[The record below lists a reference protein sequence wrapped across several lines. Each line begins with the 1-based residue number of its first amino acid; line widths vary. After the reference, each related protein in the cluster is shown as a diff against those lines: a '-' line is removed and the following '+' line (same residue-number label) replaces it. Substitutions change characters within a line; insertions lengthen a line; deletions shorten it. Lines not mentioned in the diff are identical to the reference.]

1 MTAFAEAAAGA
12 DQRSFGNSGSSLVEA
27 LAAAAAAAVA
37 AGRSQSAQIGSWAV
51 EPEFERAQTAGHRS
65 YAADTT
71 VDRQVKIAAVP
82 LFQTKD
88 A

>member
-27 LAAAAAAAVA
+27 LAAAAAAVA

-82 LFQTKD
+82 LFRTKD